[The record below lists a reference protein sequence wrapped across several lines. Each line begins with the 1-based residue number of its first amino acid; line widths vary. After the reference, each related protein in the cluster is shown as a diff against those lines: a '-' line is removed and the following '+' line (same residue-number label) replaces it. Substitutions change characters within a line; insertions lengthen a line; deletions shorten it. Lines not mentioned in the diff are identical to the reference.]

1 MGIFTC
7 LLYTSYSESKVIDS
21 RPADEGASIRRRR
34 ECLSCG
40 KRFTTYETVESLP
53 MVVVKKDGSRQSF
66 ERRKVLGGMIRACE
80 KRPVPL
86 AELEK
91 IAEEIEQDLQ
101 NSMEREISTDASG
114 EKVIDRLRSVDQV
127 AYVRFASVY
136 RQFKDIDTF
145 MAVSYTHLKQRR
157 RRHCRCKAAVPGRT
171 AGAGIFGGRL

>member
-1 MGIFTC
+1 MRCPYCG
-7 LLYTSYSESKVIDS
+7 YSESKVIDS

-34 ECLSCG
+34 ECLSCSR
-40 KRFTTYETVESLP
+40 RFTTYETVESLP

-66 ERRKVLGGMIRACE
+66 DRRKVLGGMIRACE

-91 IAEEIEQDLQ
+91 IASEIEQDLQ
-101 NSMEREISTDASG
+101 NSMEREISTETIG
-114 EKVIDRLRSVDQV
+114 ERVMERLRAVDQV

-145 MAVSYTHLKQRR
+145 MSELSK
-157 RRHCRCKAAVPGRT
+157 
-171 AGAGIFGGRL
+171 RLADK